1 MDKFAFW
8 TLKVLSY
15 VFIASA
21 AASLILWIAED
32 DSYSHPATSWIVWVS
47 AILTPFSSPP
57 QAMRSHVL
65 SKESTPQAI
74 RKNQPSKKRRNN
86 KSAPSGN
93 IHLNQT
99 N

>member
-21 AASLILWIAED
+21 AASLIFWIAED

-47 AILTPFSSPP
+47 AILISLFFT
-57 QAMRSHVL
+57 ATSHVL
-65 SKESTPQAI
+65 ARVIEKIVDANEEDYQAYEEDVYQTYEEKE
-74 RKNQPSKKRRNN
+74 
-86 KSAPSGN
+86 
-93 IHLNQT
+93 
-99 N
+99 